1 MSSRIA
7 KLLSFVRGIS
17 NDANVTD
24 VEIDIG
30 GGDNRT
36 AQHFSAP
43 GDDSF
48 PLKTDY
54 VLASDTPRKGGKAAH
69 GYLDPVNAAIANEGD
84 KRIYGRD
91 TVTGAPVNQVW
102 LKNDGSVLIS
112 NDNGSVLLRPDG
124 GTLTT
129 TPGGTFDAK
138 ADGSIKGD
146 NGSGSFELETGGDF
160 LVNGVTID
168 TGGNIH
174 TPTTIIADIS
184 VSSPLIAATGAIGS
198 LTVRGKEMNAH
209 THPQGNDSN
218 GDSQINTGGP
228 V

>member
-1 MSSRIA
+1 MNAIA
-7 KLLSFVRGIS
+7 KLLSFVRTTS

-48 PLKTDY
+48 PLDTDY
-54 VLASDTPRKGGKAAH
+54 VLTSDKPRNGGKAAH
-69 GYLDPVNAAIANEGD
+69 GYLDPVNTAVANKGD

-91 TVTGAPVNQVW
+91 TNTGAPVNQVW
-102 LKNDGSVLIS
+102 LKNDGSILIS
-112 NDNGSVLLRPDG
+112 NDNGSVLLSPDG
-124 GTLTT
+124 GALTT

-146 NGSGSFELETGGDF
+146 NGSGSFELQAGGNF
-160 LVNGVTID
+160 LVNGVIID
-168 TGGNIH
+168 PSGNIT
-174 TPTTIIADIS
+174 TPAA
-184 VSSPLIAATGAIGS
+184 VSAATMAATTS
-198 LTVRGKEMNAH
+198 LTVASKEMAGHAH
-209 THPQGNDSN
+209 AQGNDSG
-218 GDSQINTGGP
+218 GDSQVNTGAP